1 MEALERRGN
10 VAEALLAYDRVRVL
24 LRDDL
29 GIAPSLAMQGIY
41 RRLLGETTSTP
52 A

>member
-10 VAEALLAYDRVRVL
+10 VAEALLVYDRLRVL

-29 GIAPSLAMQGIY
+29 GVPPSPAVQAVY
-41 RRLLGETTSTP
+41 RRLLGEAATTTV
-52 A
+52 